1 MYRFIIDNTE
11 AVDVSSA
18 AEVRIEDPSK
28 RALLDAI
35 MADPTSYIKDDFL
48 SDSGF
53 LDAFPYTIDISL
65 EEYPEFATWLLSYVQ
80 KNHRIVTPENLAT
93 FKSHFRNY
101 PPKALW
107 TPEFVSSFSDLIN
120 FLIKPAPL
128 YEVTYPFTEEGY
140 EALYKALY
148 AASYKTYPF
157 TEYVY
162 EALAE
167 ILSAGAVPERS
178 ASSLFARQLYRH
190 EGCTFSATRARV
202 RLIKICEQIAI
213 DARKHMAELRASNC
227 PEW

>member
-53 LDAFPYTIDISL
+53 LDAFPYTA
-65 EEYPEFATWLLSYVQ
+65 EEHPEFATWLLSYVQ

-93 FKSHFRNY
+93 FKAHFRKY

-107 TPEFVSSFSDLIN
+107 TPEFVSSFSDLID

-128 YEVTYPFTEEGY
+128 YEATYPFTEEGY

-148 AASYKTYPF
+148 EALYKATYPF
-157 TEYVY
+157 TEYVC

-167 ILSAGAVPERS
+167 ILSVGSVPERS

-190 EGCTFSATRARV
+190 EGCTFSATRVRV

-227 PEW
+227 PER